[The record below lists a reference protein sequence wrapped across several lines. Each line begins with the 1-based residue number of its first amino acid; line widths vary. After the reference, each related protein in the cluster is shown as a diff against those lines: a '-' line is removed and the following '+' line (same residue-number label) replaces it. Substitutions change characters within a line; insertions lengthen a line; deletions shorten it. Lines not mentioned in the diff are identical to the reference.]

1 MEDIKIEK
9 AIEIEDGKTYV
20 LELDQQLSFEQIA
33 VIQKTWKEATNSKL
47 IVLQAGAKLARV
59 GEDEIREQIAK
70 EIEDNC
76 TPDDSG
82 SIHAWEFSGELKW
95 KKCTCDDSVWII
107 RGRK

>member
-1 MEDIKIEK
+1 MSDDIKIEK

-33 VIQKTWKEATNSKL
+33 MIQKTWKEATNSKL

-70 EIEDNC
+70 EIEESYLYMWIQD
-76 TPDDSG
+76 
-82 SIHAWEFSGELKW
+82 AAFSGGKPVR
-95 KKCTCDDSVWII
+95 CIQVADVVAIA
-107 RGRK
+107 RGQK